1 MTRTEII
8 ALQTRIGTKPDGIWG
23 DVSTAVCQRHLRS
36 LMPTPHPWPT
46 SDEAS
51 VIRRFGEPGDTEQ
64 LVNLPVIGL
73 GVKYAGKPVRTIR
86 CHRLVASS
94 LVEIIDEIA
103 SSPAA
108 WILGQY
114 AGCYNVRP
122 MRDGSRLSKHAW
134 GIAIDFAPATNALRT
149 HWPRAASMPIEAME
163 AFAKQ
168 GWLAAGA
175 FWSRDAMHFETT
187 R

>member
-1 MTRTEII
+1 MTKAQII
-8 ALQTRIGTKPDGIWG
+8 ALQTRIGTTPDGIWG
-23 DVSTAVCQRHLRS
+23 DVSTAACERHLRA

-46 SDEAS
+46 GDESS
-51 VIRRFGEPGDTEQ
+51 VIRRFGEPGDEEQ
-64 LVNLPVIGL
+64 LVNADVRGYGLKYNGLPVNT
-73 GVKYAGKPVRTIR
+73 VR
-86 CHRLVASS
+86 CHRLIASS

-103 SSPAA
+103 SSSAA

-134 GIAIDFAPATNALRT
+134 GIAVDFAPDTNGLRT
-149 HWPRAASMPIEAME
+149 HWPRAANMPIEAME
-163 AFAKQ
+163 AFAKR
-168 GWLAAGA
+168 GFLSAGA
-175 FWSRDAMHFETT
+175 FWSRDAMHFEAT